1 MANVTEYLS
10 GLANYNLAEL
20 GTFATVF
27 LGSIGACLVMV
38 LKAAGQSRCT
48 SILWGCCEREPSDIA
63 DTENAG
69 VGQSGVGGAAPAPV
83 EQEANSAR
91 P

>member
-27 LGSIGACLVMV
+27 LGSIGACMVMV

-48 SILWGCCEREPSDIA
+48 SILWGCCERELVDIDEA
-63 DTENAG
+63 ENAG
-69 VGQSGVGGAAPAPV
+69 VGQSGVGGTASASV
-83 EQEANSAR
+83 QQEADSAR

>member
-1 MANVTEYLS
+1 MANATDHLN

-48 SILWGCCEREPSDIA
+48 SILWGCCEREPV
-63 DTENAG
+63 DTDESENAG
-69 VGQSGVGGAAPAPV
+69 SGQSGVGVAAAPV
-83 EQEANSAR
+83 EQEIEAAR